1 MLSFM
6 CKKQFFI
13 VQKGT
18 FMKNKRLGEMLIDA
32 NILTSEQVDEA
43 IALQKQSGKRLGSV
57 LVENKYISEEQL
69 IHVLKMQLGI
79 EFIDINKEK
88 IDPSMANIVPKGIA
102 VKNRVVPVKVDRGNL
117 ILAMEDPL
125 NFNALE
131 SVKQITKLK
140 VVPCI
145 AYSSSIDRALSILYE
160 NEGAA
165 IAIEQMKQERGID
178 ATFEDVAKNNQIK
191 DQSSAAP
198 TVKLV
203 NSILERSLAEKASDI
218 HIEPRQDDVLV
229 RIRVD
234 GSLQEILN
242 IPKQLQDAVI
252 SRFKVMGEMNITEH
266 RVPQDGR
273 AQVKAN
279 DGNLIDLRLSTLP
292 TIHGEKIVIRILARD
307 KKILNRQGIG
317 ITDRDNEKFTRILKN
332 SSGMI
337 MIVGPTG
344 SGKTSTLYTMIE
356 ELNDPS
362 VNMISL
368 EDPVEFKIEGVTQV
382 AINEKIGLTF
392 ASALRSCLR
401 QDPDIICIGEIRDG
415 ETASIAMRAAM
426 TGHLVLTTVHT
437 EDAISAIDRLKD
449 LGVEPYLIGGSL
461 RGIVSQRLVR
471 RICPNCKQEITP
483 SKDML
488 DLAKINPIGKHF
500 YKGKGC
506 YMCFDSG
513 YKGRTGVFEIL
524 TMSAKLREDIS
535 KGLNGSQLRE
545 RLSSS
550 SDFVP
555 MIVNGRVLVEKG
567 VTTLEEIVDKVATIE

>member
-1 MLSFM
+1 
-6 CKKQFFI
+6 
-13 VQKGT
+13 
-18 FMKNKRLGEMLIDA
+18 MKNKRLGEMLIDA
-32 NILTSEQVDEA
+32 NILTPEQVNEA
-43 IALQKQSGKRLGSV
+43 IALQKNSGKRLGSV

-69 IHVLKMQLGI
+69 INVLKMQLGI
-79 EFIDINKEK
+79 DFIDINKEK
-88 IDPSMANIVPKGIA
+88 IDPSMANVVPKSIA
-102 VKNRVVPVKVDRGNL
+102 VKNRVVPVKIDRGNL

-131 SVKQITKLK
+131 SVKQVTKLK

-145 AYSSSIDRALSILYE
+145 AYSSGISRALSILYE

-218 HIEPRQDDVLV
+218 HIEPREDDVLV

-273 AQVKAN
+273 AQVRAN

-292 TIHGEKIVIRILARD
+292 TIYGEKIVIRILLRD

-317 ITDRDNEKFTRILKN
+317 ITERDNEKFSRILKN

-356 ELNDPS
+356 ELKDSS

-368 EDPVEFKIEGVTQV
+368 EDPVEFKIDGVTQV

-483 SKDML
+483 SKDMA
-488 DLAKINPIGKHF
+488 DLAKIDPTGKHF

-513 YKGRTGVFEIL
+513 YRGRTGVFEIL
-524 TMSAKLREDIS
+524 TMNAKLREDIS
-535 KGLNGSQLRE
+535 RGLNGSELRE

-550 SDFVP
+550 NEFVP
-555 MIVNGRVLVEKG
+555 MIVNGRDLVEKG
-567 VTTLEEIVDKVATIE
+567 ITTLEEIVDKVATIE